1 LAHSDGISA
10 SQIKAFILLLHEKA
24 LQANENTLESLTSID
39 SIERSQIDVA
49 LPMASTVKTLDCKEE
64 SIETMISILEEHKH
78 LGSPVISL
86 EGYLSDSAV
95 ITLKRR
101 TLHDLSRQELV
112 ARCIMKCGMELD
124 QSSKP
129 DVSVEN
135 AESFGQSLNSDIG
148 RASGFHAYSFGSWRF
163 SVVSC
168 ARLLGRYAEP
178 RNVFASLRRLQDV
191 GELELSLETGKTGR
205 AMHLKLHHLAAHVFG
220 DSKSCSVDIPRTKD
234 SLACYNSQLTSSLYD
249 RLSRQEGL
257 SAKKVEHIY
266 SILHQVSISE
276 SSTNDPVESNDD
288 DEKNSDSSNRC
299 FHLLIDQ
306 YFSQIDESRDQVFVA
321 PVLHPI
327 LDGHDR
333 RKIQEL
339 TADILILIHE
349 PTLSTNQVGLTFGS
363 KDCID
368 YTARAITKILHAIDA
383 PRAPVFAWN
392 THPLWGKWRTYCFKD
407 VYNTVFSILEEK
419 TNFSR

>member
-10 SQIKAFILLLHEKA
+10 SQIKAFLLLLREKA

-39 SIERSQIDVA
+39 STERSQIDVA
-49 LPMASTVKTLDCKEE
+49 LPMASTVKALDCKEE
-64 SIETMISILEEHKH
+64 TIETMISILEEHKH
-78 LGSPVISL
+78 LGSPVVSL

-101 TLHDLSRQELV
+101 TLQDLARQELV
-112 ARCIMKCGMELD
+112 ARCIMKCGIKLD
-124 QSSKP
+124 QSSKI

-135 AESFGQSLNSDIG
+135 AESFGQSLNRDIG
-148 RASGFHAYSFGSWRF
+148 RASGFHAYSFGSWQF

-178 RNVFASLRRLQDV
+178 RNVFASLRRLQDI

-220 DSKSCSVDIPRTKD
+220 DSKSCSVDTPRRND
-234 SLACYNSQLTSSLYD
+234 SPACCSSQLISSLYD
-249 RLSRQEGL
+249 RLSSQEGL
-257 SAKKVEHIY
+257 SAKKVEHIN

-276 SSTNDPVESNDD
+276 SLTIDPVKSREIL
-288 DEKNSDSSNRC
+288 DEKCSVNGC

-306 YFSQIDESRDQVFVA
+306 YFSQIDESRDQVFAA

-327 LDGHDR
+327 LDGDDR

-339 TADILILIHE
+339 AADMLMLFHE
-349 PTLSTNQVGLTFGS
+349 PTLCTKQLALTFGS
-363 KDCID
+363 EVGID

-383 PRAPVFAWN
+383 PRAPVSAWN

-407 VYNTVFSILEEK
+407 VYNTVYTILEK
-419 TNFSR
+419 NTNVSR